1 MNQTQSL
8 MSLHPLSSPP
18 PLGSIPDS
26 EPRSVMEDYELINA
40 EAAPLT
46 VRQLSKSQ
54 ESLISNELKPLS
66 LPPIGGGGGEGGDS
80 DSGTGYRGVLQ
91 APLTVLLKDEFQVHE
106 AREANSEEIAGSL
119 RGLRKEIDKLLVE
132 EETPETPAP
141 IKTEDLI
148 KQDSTGTE
156 SNSCPY
162 DLIKVISYEETNEE
176 EEEGSSSK
184 EKPDN
189 YESTPSSSRFSPT
202 KTPPSNYVPGP
213 YSSRTYRNYLNDS
226 SNTYSLKYNSSPYV
240 TTNQKISDSLETM
253 KAMGFSDDDG
263 WLTQILTMER
273 GNIEKVLDILTPVD
287 K

>member
-1 MNQTQSL
+1 
-8 MSLHPLSSPP
+8 
-18 PLGSIPDS
+18 
-26 EPRSVMEDYELINA
+26 
-40 EAAPLT
+40 
-46 VRQLSKSQ
+46 
-54 ESLISNELKPLS
+54 PLS
-66 LPPIGGGGGEGGDS
+66 LPPIGGGGVDS

-226 SNTYSLKYNSSPYV
+226 PTHIPSSII
-240 TTNQKISDSLETM
+240 QTM

-273 GNIEKVLDILTPVD
+273 GNIEKVLDILTP
-287 K
+287 